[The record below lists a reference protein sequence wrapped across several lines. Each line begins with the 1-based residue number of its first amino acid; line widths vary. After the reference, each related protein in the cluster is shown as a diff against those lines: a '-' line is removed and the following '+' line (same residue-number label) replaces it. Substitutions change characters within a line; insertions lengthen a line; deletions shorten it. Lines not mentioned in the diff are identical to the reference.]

1 MKTKTS
7 MIDITRSYDK
17 VYRCGYCDL
26 QYLFSGEEARFYN
39 CGVYGWNCDIFTDY
53 VDGKSIAVTT
63 GYRNMRGERI
73 PDYIVKAFDSAA
85 KSILCESY
93 SYKRVEKH
101 EELRR
106 AFFQLLADSDRMNQL
121 EELYNRYN
129 NIEITATQFYDAIVK
144 GA

>member
-1 MKTKTS
+1 MKVKTS
-7 MIDITRSYDK
+7 MIDVVRSHNY
-17 VYRCGYCDL
+17 VYRCGYADL
-26 QYLFSGEEARFYN
+26 QHLFSGVDYCYYN

-73 PDYIVKAFDSAA
+73 PDYIVKAFESAA
-85 KSILCESY
+85 KSIYYESY
-93 SYKRVEKH
+93 SREKL

-106 AFFQLLADSDRMNQL
+106 AFFQLLASPDRMTQL
-121 EELYNRYN
+121 EEMWDRYN
-129 NIEITATQFYDAIVK
+129 KTEITATQFYNAIVK

>member
-17 VYRCGYCDL
+17 VYRCGYGDL

-39 CGVYGWNCDIFTDY
+39 CGLYGWNCDIFTAY
-53 VDGKSIAVTT
+53 IGGKSIAVTT

-73 PDYIVKAFDSAA
+73 PYYIIKAFESAA
-85 KSILCESY
+85 ESIYYESY
-93 SYKRVEKH
+93 SRDKL

-106 AFFQLLADSDRMNQL
+106 AFFQLLADPDRMNQL

-129 NIEITATQFYDAIVK
+129 NIEITATQLYNAIVK